1 MVEARNIFPLTIY
14 QSEVNDNPFLKEL
27 FLPSIEDSL
36 PYLTIPEDWAT
47 DNLKTSYG
55 NQNEIL
61 SGKKFSL
68 LEKYYDDCINE
79 FFDKEVEWE
88 FAGRWY
94 NYYREGSYQES
105 HDHLGTAIKPIHFSC
120 IHYLSFDPE
129 VHTSTEFIDP
139 ISALRCHT
147 ITLDRD
153 FIGDSYSPP
162 VGEGDIIM
170 FPSYLQH
177 RVRQQKISDIPRVTI
192 SFNVRVLKYDC

>member
-1 MVEARNIFPLTIY
+1 MVKARNIFPLTIY
-14 QSEVNDNPFLKEL
+14 QSEVNDNNYLKKL
-27 FLPSIEDSL
+27 FLPTIEESL
-36 PYLTIPEDWAT
+36 PDLIIPKDWTT

-55 NQNEIL
+55 DQDEVL
-61 SGKKFSL
+61 TGKNFSL
-68 LEKYYDDCINE
+68 LEKYYDQTIRE
-79 FFDKEVEWE
+79 FFDREVEWE
-88 FAGRWY
+88 FVGIWY
-94 NYYREGSYQES
+94 NYYQEGSYQES
-105 HDHLGTAIKPIHFSC
+105 HDHLGSAINPIHFSC

-153 FIGDSYSPP
+153 FIGDSYCPP

-177 RVRQQKISDIPRVTI
+177 RVLPQKISDIPRVTI
-192 SFNVRVLKYDC
+192 SFNFRVLKYGC